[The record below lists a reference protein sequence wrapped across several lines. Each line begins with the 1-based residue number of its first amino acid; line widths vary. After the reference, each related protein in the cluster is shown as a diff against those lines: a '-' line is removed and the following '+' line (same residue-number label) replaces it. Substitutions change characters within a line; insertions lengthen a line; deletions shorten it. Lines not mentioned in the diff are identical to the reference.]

1 MKTEITIIP
10 VCQLKAGNQIFL
22 DQDKKPVDVL
32 GIEADP
38 DFPGNT
44 LVIFQRQDLNC
55 EATIHLRWLAQAK
68 ATPIIVLKDL
78 PYRAVALIKELNL

>member
-44 LVIFQRQDLNC
+44 LVIFQRQDGSKGG
-55 EATIHLRWLAQAK
+55 ISFK
-68 ATPIIVLKDL
+68 K
-78 PYRAVALIKELNL
+78 PYHRLQKVKKTKRKKG